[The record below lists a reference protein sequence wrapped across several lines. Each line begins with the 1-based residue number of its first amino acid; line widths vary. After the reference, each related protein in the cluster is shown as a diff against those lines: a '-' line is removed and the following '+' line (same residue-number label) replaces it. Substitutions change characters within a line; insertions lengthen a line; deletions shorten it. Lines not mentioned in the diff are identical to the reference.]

1 MQNESPEDR
10 QTRLTKQ
17 QEYMRARRK
26 IEATEQKDMQLAQA
40 REYKRQKL
48 QNKTPQDRQLQSK
61 VNQLAKLMIPRKMKM
76 LLISQ
81 FLLRISIGSVAVGP
95 LYIYALVVTS
105 CGINTVYVPLIE
117 QMMLSTRVQMMLS
130 GFVAPVKVT

>member
-26 IEATEQKDMQLAQA
+26 IETTEQKDMQLAQA

-61 VNQLAKLMIPRKMKM
+61 VNQLAKLMILRKMKI

-81 FLLRISIGSVAVGP
+81 CLLRFP
-95 LYIYALVVTS
+95 
-105 CGINTVYVPLIE
+105 
-117 QMMLSTRVQMMLS
+117 
-130 GFVAPVKVT
+130 